1 MGYEYAICEKAYT
14 RAQAFINKLI
24 WYFSVGTFITAEE
37 YYRLSDTNI

>member
-14 RAQAFINKLI
+14 RAQACINKLI

-37 YYRLSDTNI
+37 YYYLSDTNI